1 MNGEAL
7 HEGMLQEDRQHL
19 FHVVETPLVTLAEIR
34 GAKVVP
40 AFSASVLR
48 PTHPQH
54 RLKRPLLRLL
64 AVTGTGRE
72 KNLMSYYGD
81 SPIDF
86 FFSARSGFVL
96 E

>member
-7 HEGMLQEDRQHL
+7 HEDMLQEDRQHL

-40 AFSASVLR
+40 ASVSR
-48 PTHPQH
+48 PTRPQH
-54 RLKRPLLRLL
+54 RLL

-72 KNLMSYYGD
+72 KISCPTMEVFLRTGREIEEVGISSM
-81 SPIDF
+81 
-86 FFSARSGFVL
+86 FS
-96 E
+96 